1 MIGGA
6 ILAVLVTMI
15 LVLIRAFMGP
25 TVYDRILAVNS
36 FGTKTVMLIIVSGHA
51 LGWHS
56 YVDIAL
62 MYVLVNFVGTLAVMR
77 FFEQHQP
84 QQDES

>member
-1 MIGGA
+1 VIGGA

-36 FGTKTVMLIIVSGHA
+36 FGTKTVMLIIVGGHA

>member
-36 FGTKTVMLIIVSGHA
+36 FGTKTVMLIIVGGHA